1 MRCISTRGISSV
13 GVADLSCDKATK
25 SNHKEVIDMKKFVSL
40 FLVVV
45 LCLLTVPM
53 QAFALES
60 DLHAEEHT
68 QAEQT
73 RGCSHP
79 EIIVYETNPDGYVSV
94 GSNGHKMQYKHSGI
108 CTSCNQT
115 ASMYTYGALEAH
127 ATPSI
132 YAAECNGTW
141 QPHHYYCRPCGGNET
156 IRQIRCPAGPHTG
169 GCTVLPV

>member
-1 MRCISTRGISSV
+1 MRCISIRGVSSV

-25 SNHKEVIDMKKFVSL
+25 SNHKEVVDMKKFVSL

-73 RGCSHP
+73 RECSHP

-94 GSNGHKMQYKHSGI
+94 GSNGHKMQYKHKLQSDGI
-108 CTSCNQT
+108 DVYLWTS
-115 ASMYTYGALEAH
+115 
-127 ATPSI
+127 
-132 YAAECNGTW
+132 
-141 QPHHYYCRPCGGNET
+141 
-156 IRQIRCPAGPHTG
+156 
-169 GCTVLPV
+169 

>member
-1 MRCISTRGISSV
+1 
-13 GVADLSCDKATK
+13 
-25 SNHKEVIDMKKFVSL
+25 MKKFVSL

-115 ASMYTYGALEAH
+115 ASMYSVGTACRYDRSYG
-127 ATPSI
+127 T
-132 YAAECNGTW
+132 AETN
-141 QPHHYYCRPCGGNET
+141 PK
-156 IRQIRCPAGPHTG
+156 A
-169 GCTVLPV
+169 PVAFGADN

>member
-1 MRCISTRGISSV
+1 M

-60 DLHAEEHT
+60 DLHAVEHI

-73 RGCSHP
+73 RGCSHQ

-94 GSNGHKMQYKHSGI
+94 GSNGHKMQYKHKPQSDGI
-108 CTSCNQT
+108 DVYLWTS
-115 ASMYTYGALEAH
+115 
-127 ATPSI
+127 
-132 YAAECNGTW
+132 
-141 QPHHYYCRPCGGNET
+141 
-156 IRQIRCPAGPHTG
+156 
-169 GCTVLPV
+169 